1 MPDEND
7 IPLTDEELAR
17 AREGEALISAAVA
30 DVHAPQS
37 LRESIE
43 RERQRA
49 MARVPVWRRR
59 WALAASGAAVA
70 VLVAVVVVLGT
81 GGGGTEPSL
90 TDVYAAARLAPTE
103 GAPEPGGGDPPVLA
117 ARVEN
122 IDFPDWQEKFG
133 WKAVGR
139 RDETVD
145 DRPVTTVF
153 YRNPD
158 GAKLGYAIVS
168 GDALGGTPPGQ
179 KVKRGDNTYHVA
191 REGERTTVTWTQDG
205 QTCVITTASPVPP
218 ANLVDLADSR
228 NV

>member
-7 IPLTDEELAR
+7 IPLTHEELAR
-17 AREGEALISAAVA
+17 AREGEALIAAAVA
-30 DVHAPQS
+30 DVQAPQS
-37 LRESIE
+37 LREAIE
-43 RERQRA
+43 RDRQRA
-49 MARVPVWRRR
+49 AARVPFWRRHR
-59 WALAASGAAVA
+59 WILAASGAAA
-70 VLVAVVVVLGT
+70 ALAVVASVLSI
-81 GGGGTEPSL
+81 GGGPAEPSL
-90 TDVYAAARLAPTE
+90 TDVYAAAHLAPTE
-103 GAPEPGGGDPPVLA
+103 AAPGPAGGDPPVLA
-117 ARVEN
+117 AKVDN

-133 WKAVGR
+133 WKAVGQ
-139 RDETVD
+139 RDDTVA

-168 GDALGGTPPGQ
+168 GDALEGDPSGQ
-179 KVKRGDNTYHVA
+179 TVTRGDNTYHVA
-191 REGERTTVTWTQDG
+191 HEGERTTVTWTQDG